1 MNFVEQKEVNNSDTE
16 GIKIKRPRFQ
26 NDDILIADF
35 TKIITSS
42 IIPSTVKQKITKI
55 SEVLIEGAMHHRL
68 NIKAMISHPSNIR
81 QHDRDGKMVAVCT
94 GVVHDETSLAN
105 LSIFEELTNKLVNGK
120 SCLSKIVEVKFL
132 DV

>member
-55 SEVLIEGAMHHRL
+55 SEVLIEAAMHHRL
-68 NIKAMISHPSNIR
+68 NVRAVISHPSNIR
-81 QHDRDGKMVAVCT
+81 QHDRDGKMVTVCT
-94 GVVHDETSLAN
+94 GVVHNETSFAN